1 MYVIILLLSQN
12 YGGWYVSNDFIY
24 TGAESLG
31 FEVVNVDYLQPLDNT
46 ELVMQL
52 LSDIDNSDLTWYSD
66 MNGFT
71 MNKVGYMCMGFLWF
85 LY

>member
-1 MYVIILLLSQN
+1 MDCFL
-12 YGGWYVSNDFIY
+12 FIYFDY

-71 MNKVGYMCMGFLWF
+71 MNKVGYMCTGFL
-85 LY
+85 

>member
-12 YGGWYVSNDFIY
+12 YGGWYIYNDFIY

-31 FEVVNVDYLQPLDNT
+31 FKVVNMDYLQPLDNT

-71 MNKVGYMCMGFLWF
+71 MNKVGYMCTGFLWF
-85 LY
+85 MY

>member
-1 MYVIILLLSQN
+1 M
-12 YGGWYVSNDFIY
+12 
-24 TGAESLG
+24 
-31 FEVVNVDYLQPLDNT
+31 NVDYLQPLDNT

-71 MNKVGYMCMGFLWF
+71 MNKVGYMCTGFL
-85 LY
+85 